1 MIRDFFFIVKP
12 MSLIIAHK
20 LLGIGL
26 GLGLVAGWQGDLLDM
41 TFRYFYLRY
50 ILTLIIIIM

>member
-1 MIRDFFFIVKP
+1 ME
-12 MSLIIAHK
+12 K

-26 GLGLVAGWQGDLLDM
+26 GMEGIGLGLGGWMIGDLSDM

-50 ILTLIIIIM
+50 IVTPLSL